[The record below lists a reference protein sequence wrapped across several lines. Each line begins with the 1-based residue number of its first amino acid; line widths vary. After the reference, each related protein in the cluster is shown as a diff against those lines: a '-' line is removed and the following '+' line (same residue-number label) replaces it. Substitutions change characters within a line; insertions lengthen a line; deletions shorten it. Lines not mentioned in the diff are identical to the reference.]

1 MANNS
6 IFKKITLLCI
16 AVLAVIITW
25 GGLISAPASSQLV
38 ESRLSALEVDT
49 NRIESRLNQIE
60 AQLNQLRRSESP
72 RAPSSSPPPSP
83 INSGRNRR
91 QLNRDEMFD
100 RLATL
105 VIELREQLREL
116 EARVSKVESRGT
128 PRAK

>member
-1 MANNS
+1 MPKNNS
-6 IFKKITLLCI
+6 ISKKITLLCI

-25 GGLISAPASSQLV
+25 GGLVSAPASSQLV

-49 NRIESRLNQIE
+49 NRIESRLNRIE
-60 AQLNQLRRSESP
+60 AQLNQRGTESP

-105 VIELREQLREL
+105 VIELREQIREL
-116 EARVSKVESRGT
+116 EARVSKMESRGT
-128 PRAK
+128 PRTN